1 MENFKMNKVDGD
13 TVKFNDIIEVFYYIV
28 EHGLSNCEGEALI
41 KMIKSIGLNHNANL
55 SIPKTWRTLE
65 NQCMKGQVDEV
76 RAKTVK
82 LHLPNMIL
90 SLHSNTILPV
100 KTIMRDINAVIAEAL
115 LNVKNVQNFK
125 TNYSGS
131 PIDDPSR
138 IIGNFTT
145 ASMFYEMCK
154 SLKAEQGDDAV
165 PLCLGKLTKAI
176 MLLV

>member
-1 MENFKMNKVDGD
+1 
-13 TVKFNDIIEVFYYIV
+13 
-28 EHGLSNCEGEALI
+28 
-41 KMIKSIGLNHNANL
+41 
-55 SIPKTWRTLE
+55 
-65 NQCMKGQVDEV
+65 
-76 RAKTVK
+76 
-82 LHLPNMIL
+82 MIL

-165 PLCLGKLTKAI
+165 PLCLGKLTKST
-176 MLLV
+176 MLLT